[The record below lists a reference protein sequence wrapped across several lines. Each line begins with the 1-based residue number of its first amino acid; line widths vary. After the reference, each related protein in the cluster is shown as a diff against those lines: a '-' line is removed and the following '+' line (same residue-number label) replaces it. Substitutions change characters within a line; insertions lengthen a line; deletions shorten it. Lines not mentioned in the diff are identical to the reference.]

1 MVEFTCILSF
11 QPLCIVFFV
20 LLRLHLILRC
30 AFVQREFSFC
40 QTGREASSKIVEP
53 LDGFFSPIPLSLTTF
68 AVFVLTLSLSLPEFF
83 PHWSFFLVFSFS
95 PFFVRMR
102 FLCFSSCLFCVGH
115 FSVFSLNCE
124 LLLHMR
130 VEKMRV
136 YVKHIYTHCRA
147 SSSFTISRQNT
158 RRHRCHRIPKCSL
171 IIIFSLLMC
180 HPQHCMK

>member
-1 MVEFTCILSF
+1 M
-11 QPLCIVFFV
+11 

-68 AVFVLTLSLSLPEFF
+68 AVFVLTLSLSARVFPSLVIFSRLLFF
-83 PHWSFFLVFSFS
+83 PIFF
-95 PFFVRMR
+95 RMR

-136 YVKHIYTHCRA
+136 YVKYIYTHCRA